1 MAKNRLSTI
10 FRTMFDKDHVINV
23 CYNHTGKMAGMYSI
37 STACTLNKYCIER
50 AKNKESICADC
61 FAQSMFKN
69 GFYKWTLK
77 RCEHNTHIL
86 TTTILDVVDLPLI
99 NAFAFRFEAF
109 GDIQNTTQVINYF
122 NICNY
127 NRRVTFAIWT
137 KNPFIIANAIRDGH
151 KKPENLIIIYSSPIK
166 NKAVSLE
173 RIQAVFP
180 FVDKVFTVW
189 TDEETATAN
198 GVRINCG
205 AKACM
210 KCLKCYTKNDS
221 NVISELLK

>member
-1 MAKNRLSTI
+1 MKSRLSTLFI
-10 FRTMFDKDHVINV
+10 TMFDKGQKINV
-23 CYNHTGKMAGMYSI
+23 CINHTGKMSGMYSI
-37 STACTLNKYCIER
+37 STACTLNKYCLQR

-77 RCEHNTHIL
+77 RCEHNTHVL
-86 TTTILDVVDLPLI
+86 TTSILEVADLPVI

-109 GDIQNTTQVINYF
+109 GDLQNTTQVINYF
-122 NICNY
+122 NICNL
-127 NRRVTFAIWT
+127 NKRVTFALWT
-137 KNPFIIANAIRDGH
+137 KNPFIIANAIREGYS
-151 KKPENLIIIYSSPIK
+151 KPDNLIVIYSSPIK

-173 RIQAVFP
+173 KIQSVFP

-189 TDEETATAN
+189 TTEDNAAQN
-198 GVRINCG
+198 GVSINCG
-205 AKACM
+205 ARACI
-210 KCLKCYTKNDS
+210 KCLRCYTKGGE